1 MSLEQGIAE
10 IKAYSWHLSWG
21 AGPYFKNAL
30 LQNNCQI
37 FLLGSNMHVAKN
49 VKDAQ
54 TFLLSYLVCT
64 SKIWLTCL
72 LDHQNSK
79 R

>member
-1 MSLEQGIAE
+1 MLGTCLGEQGIAE
-10 IKAYSWHLSWG
+10 IKAYAWHLSWG

-49 VKDAQ
+49 VKDA
-54 TFLLSYLVCT
+54 
-64 SKIWLTCL
+64 
-72 LDHQNSK
+72 
-79 R
+79 